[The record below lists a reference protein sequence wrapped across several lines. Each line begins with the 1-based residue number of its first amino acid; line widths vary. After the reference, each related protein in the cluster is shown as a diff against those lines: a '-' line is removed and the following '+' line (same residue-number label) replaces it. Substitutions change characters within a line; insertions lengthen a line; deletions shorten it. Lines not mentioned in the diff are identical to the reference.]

1 MLLMAWME
9 ERRIHSLHGRVELD
23 KGNLTVQQLGI
34 ETTATTFTVF
44 ILAAAATI
52 TSSWEKK
59 EVLCNMRT
67 PGCILSSTTSS
78 LHHHPP
84 SSTFLH
90 LPHLHAGYYG
100 NGSGQLRKWV
110 TIRANHL
117 TYAKIVKIVPSRK
130 SILFHPRKSVQTN
143 TLTSPYRRSQI
154 TVNS

>member
-67 PGCILSSTTSS
+67 PGCILSSATSS

-84 SSTFLH
+84 SSTFLTFM
-90 LPHLHAGYYG
+90 PVCEEEEQPAGHPLCIVQAPASSTFLSFMRLFQLQEQKFCTAG
-100 NGSGQLRKWV
+100 NRLLS
-110 TIRANHL
+110 A
-117 TYAKIVKIVPSRK
+117 
-130 SILFHPRKSVQTN
+130 
-143 TLTSPYRRSQI
+143 
-154 TVNS
+154 

>member
-44 ILAAAATI
+44 IPAAAATI

-67 PGCILSSTTSS
+67 PGCILSSATSS

-90 LPHLHAGYYG
+90 LPHLHVGM
-100 NGSGQLRKWV
+100 
-110 TIRANHL
+110 
-117 TYAKIVKIVPSRK
+117 
-130 SILFHPRKSVQTN
+130 
-143 TLTSPYRRSQI
+143 
-154 TVNS
+154 